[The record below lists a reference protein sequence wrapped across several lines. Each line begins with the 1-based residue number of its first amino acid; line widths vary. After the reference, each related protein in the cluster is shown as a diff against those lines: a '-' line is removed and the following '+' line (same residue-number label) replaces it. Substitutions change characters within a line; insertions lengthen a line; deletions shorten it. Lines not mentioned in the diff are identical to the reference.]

1 MKKWKKV
8 FGGLG
13 IIASSTVITT
23 VVAYSNQK
31 QEDDAKVV
39 LEKSK
44 MII

>member
-13 IIASSTVITT
+13 IILSSTVITT
-23 VVAYSNQK
+23 VVACSNQK
-31 QEDDAKVV
+31 QQDDAKARIR
-39 LEKSK
+39 KSK